1 MSVTASES
9 QDGSTLTIRMTD
21 RFDFNVHSAL
31 RAAYRND
38 SKRFGSYVIDL
49 RDTNYIDSSALGMLL
64 QIKEFAGG
72 AAPAVRIKNAEPVIK
87 DILRI
92 ANFEKLMTIE

>member
-1 MSVTASES
+1 MSLTSNPSA
-9 QDGSTLTIRMTD
+9 DGNTLTIRMPD
-21 RFDFNVHSAL
+21 RFDFNVYSAL
-31 RAAYRND
+31 RTAYRDTKQFAAYI
-38 SKRFGSYVIDL
+38 IDMAE
-49 RDTNYIDSSALGMLL
+49 TTYMDSSALGMLL

-72 AAPAVRIKNAEPVIK
+72 GAPSVRIRNAKPGIK